1 MTGHTK
7 VRAWTRTVLM
17 AAGALV
23 TASLVH
29 AAPVFDRMVVFGD
42 SLSDTGNTRNVVGA
56 NSGIVA
62 NLAGYGSN
70 GRFSNGPLWHE
81 TLAPLIGVPVA
92 TASRVGGVNN
102 SNYAYG
108 GARVDNDRGP
118 STGVLAQFADYS
130 TRVGAAG
137 SNPNSL
143 YVVWAGGNDVR
154 DQVGNANP
162 LAGINSSIG
171 ALQSVLTGLIGSGAN
186 SFLIPNLPDLGLIPE
201 NRGTGNQASAS
212 RATQLWNTELL
223 NMVMDLTDQAS
234 FYFLDVYSQ
243 FNDVLDN
250 PAAYGIR
257 NTTGQCRSLGFF
269 GFTENSCRNANT
281 WAFWDAIHPTTAAH
295 AVLGRAAATALNEGP
310 LRKVPEP
317 QTLMLVLLGVAMVMW
332 LRRRSL
338 RFAASPS
345 MGSGMANA

>member
-1 MTGHTK
+1 MTDRK
-7 VRAWTRTVLM
+7 QVRTWTRKFLF
-17 AAGALV
+17 AAGALM
-23 TASLVH
+23 TASLLQ

-56 NSGIVA
+56 NSGLIA
-62 NLAGYGSN
+62 NLAGYGNN

-81 TLAPLIGVPVA
+81 TLAPLIGVPLA
-92 TASRVGGVNN
+92 TASRVGGADNF
-102 SNYAYG
+102 NYAYG
-108 GARVDNDRGP
+108 GARVDNARGA

-130 TRVGAAG
+130 ARMGAAG

-154 DQVGNANP
+154 DLVGNANP
-162 LAGINSSIG
+162 LLGVNSSIG

-201 NRGTGNQASAS
+201 NRNTGNQASAS
-212 RATQLWNTELL
+212 SATQLWNAELL
-223 NMVMDLTDQAS
+223 NMVMGLTEQAS
-234 FYFLDVYSQ
+234 FYFLDVFSV
-243 FNDVLDN
+243 FNDVLAN
-250 PAAYGIR
+250 PATYGIT

-295 AVLGRAAATALNEGP
+295 AVLGRAAAAALNEGP

-317 QTLMLVLLGVAMVMW
+317 QTLMLVLLGFVVVMW
-332 LRRRSL
+332 LRRRGL
-338 RFAASPS
+338 RSAASPS
-345 MGSGMANA
+345 LGTMATA